1 MLLSNKDKALL
12 DEAFNIAKI
21 WNMIIKEVLLLCFI
35 NFFDTKSSALANKYT
50 KRSGFDIKQI
60 EQSAKELHKQIIR
73 KF

>member
-1 MLLSNKDKALL
+1 
-12 DEAFNIAKI
+12 
-21 WNMIIKEVLLLCFI
+21 MIIKEVLLLCFI
-35 NFFDTKSSALANKYT
+35 NFFDTKSSSLANKYT